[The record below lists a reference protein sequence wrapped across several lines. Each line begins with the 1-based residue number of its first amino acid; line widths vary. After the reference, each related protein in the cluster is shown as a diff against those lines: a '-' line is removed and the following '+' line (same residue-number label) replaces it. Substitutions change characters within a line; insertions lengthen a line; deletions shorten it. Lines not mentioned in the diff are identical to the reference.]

1 MSLVSCRF
9 NPNHKMKP
17 SKREIHEQKCPDRFR
32 CKIKY
37 KYCPYDPLELIKE
50 EDYEA
55 HLLVCKSR
63 PKITREEEEAIEQA
77 KKLNDIATEKEQI
90 KYAREKYY
98 KGCVEEPEIPGL
110 GKNAQK
116 KNKKKQNKI
125 LKKKFEPIVKQ
136 EENHITAMVNHD
148 PIYDDDTHDINDLSA
163 DLDFD
168 LDNEKEEEKI
178 EEHNAKKPNNK
189 NKSEINENKNDLKND
204 NKNDNKKDNR
214 NDIKNKKKDVE
225 KKKNNNQNREKI
237 FYKYDPNDEDK
248 DIDKFCVNI
257 IIPKQIYQITGE
269 EE

>member
-50 EDYEA
+50 EEYEA
-55 HLLVCKSR
+55 HLLICKSR
-63 PKITREEEEAIEQA
+63 PKITVEEEQEIERA

-98 KGCVEEPEIPGL
+98 KGCVEEEEIPGL

-136 EENHITAMVNHD
+136 EERNITAIASQE
-148 PIYDDDTHDINDLSA
+148 PDDDDDNHDINDLSA

-178 EEHNAKKPNNK
+178 EENNAKRPNNK
-189 NKSEINENKNDLKND
+189 NKSEINDNNNDFKND
-204 NKNDNKKDNR
+204 NKNYNRNDFKNNKKDA
-214 NDIKNKKKDVE
+214 E
-225 KKKNNNQNREKI
+225 KKKNNNQNREKV

-257 IIPKQIYQITGE
+257 IIPKQIYQIIAE
-269 EE
+269 EEE